1 MQLRLGA
8 VRTPVTKVSPMASRP
23 TRTTKQWLP
32 LTALV
37 LGLIGSAAGAL
48 AGQPNSWLWFAAG
61 VVVAVVWAVLRRRR
75 SPSR

>member
-8 VRTPVTKVSPMASRP
+8 VRTPVTKVSSMAPRP

-61 VVVAVVWAVLRRRR
+61 VVVAVVWAVLRRRW